1 VTSDRC
7 DQCQIIVTVF
17 GMSRVLRAQVKN
29 RAAGK
34 LSTMNRMRAAAASSA
49 APAGAVG
56 GESELTASA
65 LKVSQSVGGSV
76 VVGRSAPLTARS
88 LPTPT
93 ALRLSHSAM
102 PTPPP
107 HPASHTFS
115 GAADEECA
123 EHAQY

>member
-1 VTSDRC
+1 
-7 DQCQIIVTVF
+7 
-17 GMSRVLRAQVKN
+17 MSRVLRAQVKN

-76 VVGRSAPLTARS
+76 VVGRSAPLTDRS